1 MAGDAPR
8 TASPYDVGMQEK
20 TTIHTNDPLEHMLQ
34 RSNALHERLNTLLG
48 DSEFDGSPRGEAA
61 LGMCLVAEEHAVAL
75 RALMALRLD
84 FTNRPETAIPFS
96 EVSVMQSVSPD
107 VETRAS
113 TAASY
118 HPLWAQAT
126 AHAYCATDVS
136 VEAVNL
142 IGRMRSLTDTTRE
155 ELLKALL
162 TENSVLVVSCWT
174 SEKQPEPLAGGG
186 KHYVFLLHP
195 DSFQVL
201 HAGIGTWRA

>member
-1 MAGDAPR
+1 MDTQFDTRGHAQCAASRRRRCGAQLPCWFAGQ
-8 TASPYDVGMQEK
+8 V
-20 TTIHTNDPLEHMLQ
+20 
-34 RSNALHERLNTLLG
+34 
-48 DSEFDGSPRGEAA
+48 RG
-61 LGMCLVAEEHAVAL
+61 
-75 RALMALRLD
+75 RLD

-113 TAASY
+113 RAASY

>member
-1 MAGDAPR
+1 
-8 TASPYDVGMQEK
+8 
-20 TTIHTNDPLEHMLQ
+20 
-34 RSNALHERLNTLLG
+34 
-48 DSEFDGSPRGEAA
+48 
-61 LGMCLVAEEHAVAL
+61 
-75 RALMALRLD
+75 
-84 FTNRPETAIPFS
+84 
-96 EVSVMQSVSPD
+96 MQSVSPD

-113 TAASY
+113 RAASY

-195 DSFQVL
+195 DSFKFCMLELEPGGLSQESASVKGCEIP
-201 HAGIGTWRA
+201 ARQATGRG